1 MGTTGTRAR
10 RPSALRGR
18 GGRTRKSAE
27 TRERIMEAASRIM
40 VERGAADFQMS
51 EVSERCGLSKGSLYY
66 YFSDRDELVRAVVDH
81 AVDDLVDEVEGIVAS
96 APGAVESIVGLA
108 RALADSVRPGGPL
121 VLALAR
127 GASDAGAGRVEESRL
142 ERVVSILT
150 AQFERAKGEGLMR
163 PEVSSRLCAAA
174 VAGAFLVFEHV
185 APEDLGARGEDLVYR
200 IVDLAF
206 CGMGTERGRALLAAG
221 APREDAEDPGKE
233 A

>member
-1 MGTTGTRAR
+1 
-10 RPSALRGR
+10 
-18 GGRTRKSAE
+18 
-27 TRERIMEAASRIM
+27 M

-51 EVSERCGLSKGSLYY
+51 EVADRCGLSKGSLYY
-66 YFSDRDELVRAVVDH
+66 YFSDRGELVRAVVDH

-96 APGAVESIVGLA
+96 APSAVESIMGLA
-108 RALADSVRPGGPL
+108 RALADAVHPGGPL

-127 GASDAGAGRVEESRL
+127 QASGAGGAGGVEESRL

-206 CGMGTERGRALLAAG
+206 SGMGTERGRALLSERVR
-221 APREDAEDPGKE
+221 REDAGRYGKE

>member
-1 MGTTGTRAR
+1 MTA
-10 RPSALRGR
+10 RPSAATRR
-18 GGRTRKSAE
+18 PEVRTRKSAA
-27 TRERIMEAASRIM
+27 TRERIMEAASQVM

-51 EVSERCGLSKGSLYY
+51 EVADRCGLSKGSLYY
-66 YFSDRDELVRAVVDH
+66 YFSDRGELVRAVVDH

-96 APGAVESIVGLA
+96 APSAVESIMGLA
-108 RALADSVRPGGPL
+108 RALADAVHPGGPL

-127 GASDAGAGRVEESRL
+127 QASGAGGAGGVEESRL

-206 CGMGTERGRALLAAG
+206 SGMGTERGRALLSERVR
-221 APREDAEDPGKE
+221 REDAGRYGKE

>member
-1 MGTTGTRAR
+1 
-10 RPSALRGR
+10 
-18 GGRTRKSAE
+18 
-27 TRERIMEAASRIM
+27 M
-40 VERGAADFQMS
+40 VERGAADFQMG
-51 EVSERCGLSKGSLYY
+51 EVADRCGLSKGSLYY
-66 YFSDRDELVRAVVDH
+66 YFSDRGELVRAVVDH

-96 APGAVESIVGLA
+96 APSAVESIVGLA
-108 RALADSVRPGGPL
+108 RALADAVHPGGPL

-127 GASDAGAGRVEESRL
+127 QAAGTAGSGPAGVEESRL
-142 ERVVSILT
+142 ERIVAILT

-185 APEDLGARGEDLVYR
+185 APEDLGARGEDLVYK

-206 CGMGTERGRALLAAG
+206 SGMGTERGQALLAERAG
-221 APREDAEDPGKE
+221 LGDAVPSGKE